1 MFITSNNDATG
12 TAGMAMHK
20 EGVNMFNR
28 TAFKIRLVV
37 LLVAILAGCGDVVQV
52 TTVSLVSLSV
62 TPADPSIAINTD
74 QPFTAPPASS
84 RTTR

>member
-1 MFITSNNDATG
+1 M
-12 TAGMAMHK
+12 K

-28 TAFKIRLVV
+28 TAFKIRLAV

-84 RTTR
+84 RTTRRET